1 MAKAVKKKADPV
13 KVDPIDNTGLIAELK
28 DILVKLDKAVEGPGT
43 VADRQA
49 IADKLRRI
57 VAEFSS

>member
-1 MAKAVKKKADPV
+1 MAKAAKKKAV
-13 KVDPIDNTGLIAELK
+13 ESDPIDNTGLFAELK
-28 DILVKLDKAVEGPGT
+28 EILVKLDNAVEGPGT
-43 VADRQA
+43 VADRQL

>member
-1 MAKAVKKKADPV
+1 MAKAVKKK
-13 KVDPIDNTGLIAELK
+13 DPIDNTGLFAELK

-43 VADRQA
+43 VADRQL

>member
-1 MAKAVKKKADPV
+1 MAKAEKKKVDHVKADP
-13 KVDPIDNTGLIAELK
+13 INNTGLFAELK
-28 DILVKLDKAVEGPGT
+28 DILVKLDNAVEGPGT